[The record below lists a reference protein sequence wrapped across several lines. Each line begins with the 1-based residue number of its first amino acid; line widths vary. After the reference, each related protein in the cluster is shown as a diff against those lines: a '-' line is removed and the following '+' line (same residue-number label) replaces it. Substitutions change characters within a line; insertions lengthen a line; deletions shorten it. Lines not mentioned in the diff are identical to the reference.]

1 MIALADIRRLPPVT
15 GDTSRGAAG
24 GVVSTGGSDASV
36 RSGSDASRPGAG
48 DVSRGVSDVHQ
59 RHCLWC
65 RAVLPAAAR
74 RDSKFCGKRCRQAS
88 WRFRVC
94 RADIESTDRPMT
106 FAYADPPYP
115 GKASLYPEKAEVDH
129 ASLLE
134 RLTENYPDG
143 WALSTS
149 SEALRDVLS
158 LCPGGVRICAWFKG
172 PRHTKS
178 RRALVSWEPL
188 IVFGGRPLRV
198 DVAQD
203 LSDGL
208 VVRPKNVARV
218 LRDGLVA
225 RGRYRAFPGALVGMK
240 PPAFAEWMFRQLGAS
255 SADRLD
261 DLFPGS
267 GAIRRAWI
275 RYTGRES
282 AVPIVRSDAGEVS

>member
-1 MIALADIRRLPPVT
+1 MTMCRVSPAPDDP
-15 GDTSRGAAG
+15 S
-24 GVVSTGGSDASV
+24 GVSVAFAGGSDVSLPAE
-36 RSGSDASRPGAG
+36 SDASFDARARQIS
-48 DVSRGVSDVHQ
+48 VSEIPER
-59 RHCLWC
+59 RCLWC
-65 RAVLPAAAR
+65 RAVISVSTR
-74 RDSKFCGKRCRQAS
+74 RDAKFCNKSCRQSS

-94 RADIESTDRPMT
+94 RADIEATDRPMV

-115 GKASLYPEKAEVDH
+115 GKASLYPERAEVDH
-129 ASLLE
+129 ASLLQ

-158 LCPGGVRICAWFKG
+158 LCPRGVRICAWFKG

-188 IVFGGRPLRV
+188 IVAGGRPLQV
-198 DVAQD
+198 NVAQD

-208 VVRPKNVARV
+208 V
-218 LRDGLVA
+218 A
-225 RGRYRAFPGALVGMK
+225 RGRFRRFPGAMVGMK

-255 SADRLD
+255 RADRLD

-267 GAIRRAWI
+267 GAIRRAWS
-275 RYTGRES
+275 RYTATDP
-282 AVPIVRSDAGEVS
+282 AVTIVRSDAMEVFA

>member
-1 MIALADIRRLPPVT
+1 MSMCRVSPAPNDV
-15 GDTSRGAAG
+15 RGC
-24 GVVSTGGSDASV
+24 VVFAGGSDTSA
-36 RSGSDASRPGAG
+36 RS
-48 DVSRGVSDVHQ
+48 SRGDMSRVDQ
-59 RHCLWC
+59 RACLWC
-65 RAVLPAAAR
+65 GTVFAAGVR
-74 RDSKFCGKRCRQAS
+74 RDAKFCSKRCRQSS
-88 WRFRVC
+88 WRFRVG
-94 RADIESTDRPMT
+94 RAELEATDRPMV

-115 GKASLYPEKAEVDH
+115 GKASLYPEKTEIDH

-134 RLTENYPDG
+134 HLTKNYPDG

-188 IVFGGRPLRV
+188 IVAGGRPLRV
-198 DVAQD
+198 DVVQD

-208 VVRPKNVARV
+208 VAT
-218 LRDGLVA
+218 
-225 RGRYRAFPGALVGMK
+225 GRFRRFPGAMVGMK

-255 SADRLD
+255 RADRFD

-267 GAIRRAWI
+267 GAIRRAWA
-275 RYTGRES
+275 RYTDQES
-282 AVPIVRSDAGEVS
+282 AVAIARSDGVSRAQQ

>member
-1 MIALADIRRLPPVT
+1 MTTCRISPAPD
-15 GDTSRGAAG
+15 DTPLESVAFD
-24 GVVSTGGSDASV
+24 VQSDASP
-36 RSGSDASRPGAG
+36 RSPRDL
-48 DVSRGVSDVHQ
+48 SRGSVCDVDE

-65 RAVLPAAAR
+65 RGVVPAEMR
-74 RDSKFCGKRCRQAS
+74 RDAKFCSKSCRQAS

-94 RADIESTDRPMT
+94 RGELEATDRPMT

-115 GKASLYPEKAEVDH
+115 GKALLYPERSEVDH

-134 RLTENYPDG
+134 YLTANYPDG

-149 SEALRDVLS
+149 SQALRDVLL
-158 LCPGGVRICAWFKG
+158 LCPSGVRIGAWFKG

-188 IVFGGRPLRV
+188 IVAGGRPLRV
-198 DVAQD
+198 DVVQD

-208 VVRPKNVARV
+208 IS
-218 LRDGLVA
+218 
-225 RGRYRAFPGALVGMK
+225 RGRFRAFPGAMVGMK

-255 SADRLD
+255 RGDRLD

-267 GAIRRAWI
+267 GAIRRAWA
-275 RYTGRES
+275 RYTGTES
-282 AVPIVRSDAGEVS
+282 EVA

>member
-1 MIALADIRRLPPVT
+1 MSHATCRVSPAENDSLVASV
-15 GDTSRGAAG
+15 AFAG
-24 GVVSTGGSDASV
+24 VSDASAGS
-36 RSGSDASRPGAG
+36 RS
-48 DVSRGVSDVHQ
+48 DVSRGSVSDVDE
-59 RHCLWC
+59 RLCLWC
-65 RAVLPAAAR
+65 RAVLPAESR

-115 GKASLYPEKAEVDH
+115 GKASLYPEKTEVDH

-134 RLTENYPDG
+134 RLTQNYPDG

-158 LCPGGVRICAWFKG
+158 LAPGGVRICAWFKG

-198 DVAQD
+198 DVVQD

-208 VVRPKNVARV
+208 VAV
-218 LRDGLVA
+218 
-225 RGRYRAFPGALVGMK
+225 GRFRRFPGAMVGMK

-255 SADRLD
+255 RADRLD

-267 GAIRRAWI
+267 GAIRRAWA
-275 RYTGRES
+275 RYTGTEA
-282 AVPIVRSDAGEVS
+282 AVAIGTSDGPKEVTA

>member
-1 MIALADIRRLPPVT
+1 
-15 GDTSRGAAG
+15 
-24 GVVSTGGSDASV
+24 
-36 RSGSDASRPGAG
+36 
-48 DVSRGVSDVHQ
+48 
-59 RHCLWC
+59 
-65 RAVLPAAAR
+65 
-74 RDSKFCGKRCRQAS
+74 
-88 WRFRVC
+88 
-94 RADIESTDRPMT
+94 MT

-115 GKASLYPEKAEVDH
+115 GKASLYPEKTEVDH

-134 RLTENYPDG
+134 RLTKNYPDG

-158 LCPGGVRICAWFKG
+158 LCPGRVRICAWFKG

-198 DVAQD
+198 DVVQD

-208 VVRPKNVARV
+208 VAV
-218 LRDGLVA
+218 
-225 RGRYRAFPGALVGMK
+225 GRFRRFPGAMIGMK

-255 SADRLD
+255 RVDRLD

-267 GAIRRAWI
+267 GAIRRSWI
-275 RYTGRES
+275 RYTATEPGV
-282 AVPIVRSDAGEVS
+282 AIVRSDAPKKSGVRA

>member
-1 MIALADIRRLPPVT
+1 VNSCR
-15 GDTSRGAAG
+15 
-24 GVVSTGGSDASV
+24 VSPARDDAFAEAVAFAGGSDVSTRSRHVSPGSV
-36 RSGSDASRPGAG
+36 R
-48 DVSRGVSDVHQ
+48 DVDQ

-65 RAVLPAAAR
+65 RGVLPAGLR

-88 WRFRVC
+88 WRFEVG
-94 RADIESTDRPMT
+94 RADIEATDRPMV

-115 GKASLYPEKAEVDH
+115 GKASLYPEKTEVDH

-134 RLTENYPDG
+134 RLTKNYPDG

-158 LCPGGVRICAWFKG
+158 LAPGGVRICAWFKG

-188 IVFGGRPLRV
+188 LVFGGRPLRV
-198 DVAQD
+198 DVVQD

-208 VVRPKNVARV
+208 I
-218 LRDGLVA
+218 A
-225 RGRYRAFPGALVGMK
+225 RGRFRSFPGAMVGMK

-275 RYTGRES
+275 RYTGKES
-282 AVPIVRSDAGEVS
+282 SVPIVRNDGQIAEVA